1 MNKPFTPWYSKSQN
15 ATRIASSEKL
25 EDLLISIFAQV
36 QMAHPS
42 TLQKNGS
49 KFAFCLNFFARYSK
63 MTVQVIKATG
73 IKKKFSAE
81 KKNQP
86 KPKHIFFYFDIQSI
100 LSFATRLL
108 CSPYITR
115 HDVQPWSYLTSSSYC
130 SIQL

>member
-1 MNKPFTPWYSKSQN
+1 MNKPFKPWYSKSQN

-36 QMAHPS
+36 KMAHPS

-81 KKNQP
+81 KKN
-86 KPKHIFFYFDIQSI
+86 
-100 LSFATRLL
+100 
-108 CSPYITR
+108 
-115 HDVQPWSYLTSSSYC
+115 
-130 SIQL
+130 